1 MNNLIVGL
9 RPLVSLALG
18 IAVAGAIM
26 LPGSASAAP
35 VNTATA
41 RIAPGLVSFIEPV
54 QHSPG
59 QYRGRRFGNEVARQ
73 RFINSRWSRMKV
85 QEDADGFIYLPG
97 IRTDYL
103 GRTTITS
110 APRTF
115 SQPRRFGERP
125 PGMQRRFGEPP
136 LGGYRRRLGTH

>member
-1 MNNLIVGL
+1 MNNLIVLL
-9 RPLVSLALG
+9 RPLLSLALG
-18 IAVAGAIM
+18 VAVAELM
-26 LPGSASAAP
+26 VLPGGASAAP
-35 VNTATA
+35 VNVAAVRAAVDLT
-41 RIAPGLVSFIEPV
+41 GLIEPV

-59 QYRGRRFGNEVARQ
+59 QYRGRRFGNEIARQ

-97 IRTDYL
+97 IRTDHL

>member
-1 MNNLIVGL
+1 MNNLIVVL
-9 RPLVSLALG
+9 RSLLSLALG
-18 IAVAGAIM
+18 VAVAGVM
-26 LPGSASAAP
+26 LSPGGASAAP

-41 RIAPGLVSFIEPV
+41 RIAPDLAGFIEPV
-54 QHSPG
+54 QYRPG
-59 QYRGRRFGNEVARQ
+59 HYRGRRFGNEIARQ

-97 IRTDYL
+97 IRTDHL

-136 LGGYRRRLGTH
+136 PGGYRRRLGTH